1 MVSVDAF
8 VLSTDVA
15 DVPDTLVDVCMGFID
30 VLVTV
35 MEVSGFSS
43 VI

>member
-1 MVSVDAF
+1 MVYVDAF
-8 VLSTDVA
+8 VLCTVA
-15 DVPDTLVDVCMGFID
+15 ANVPDTLVDVCMGFID

-43 VI
+43 EI